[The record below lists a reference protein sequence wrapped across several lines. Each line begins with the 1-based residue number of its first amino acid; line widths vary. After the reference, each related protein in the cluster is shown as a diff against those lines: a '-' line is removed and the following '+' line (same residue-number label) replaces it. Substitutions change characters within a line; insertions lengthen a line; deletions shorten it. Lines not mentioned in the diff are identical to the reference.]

1 MKMEWHKKTDE
12 QHDSYMTV
20 MVGGDIE
27 NEAHFKE
34 NEWLS
39 ITTALSDFVDLMD
52 SEIEVDAL
60 REDCYGE
67 DSMRSLKD
75 AMKKIRK
82 NEEFMVAL
90 GSL

>member
-1 MKMEWHKKTDE
+1 MEWHKKTDA

-20 MVGGDIE
+20 IVGGDVE

-34 NEWLS
+34 NEWCS

-52 SEIEVDAL
+52 SELEVDAL
-60 REDCYGE
+60 RNYCYGE
-67 DSMRSLKD
+67 DSLRSLKN
-75 AMKKIRK
+75 AIKKLRK
-82 NEEFMVAL
+82 NEEFMVAP

>member
-1 MKMEWHKKTDE
+1 MEWHKKTDA
-12 QHDSYMTV
+12 QYDSHMTV
-20 MVGGDIE
+20 VVGGDVE

-39 ITTALSDFVDLMD
+39 ITTALSDFIDLMD
-52 SEIEVDAL
+52 SELEVDAL
-60 REDCYGE
+60 RKDCYGE

-75 AMKKIRK
+75 TIKKLRTIEK
-82 NEEFMVAL
+82 FMVAP